1 MITAIIKA
9 RYQGGTYVARS
20 AGFKQ
25 TASCTYST
33 EVAARNLAAKIW
45 PRHTLQRLEREE
57 VVDGVEHWIVQ
68 MEELCA

>member
-20 AGFKQ
+20 AGFRQ

-33 EVAARNLAAKIW
+33 EVAARNLAAKLW
-45 PRHTLQRLEREE
+45 PGHTLQRLDREE
-57 VVDGVEHWIVQ
+57 VVDGVEHWFALL
-68 MEELCA
+68 EELCA